1 MAGDVLAR
9 IAADQHRSRMTVREI
24 LIEKGRPDLLAEF
37 DRRHWEIETGVDGA
51 RSIWSALTEP
61 QRAALVAL
69 AEGRRAFRAV
79 WSRAVYDATGGA
91 GVPLGGIRLG
101 GIRLATLRALQSRK
115 LVSATGSPSDPER
128 RFEIT
133 RPGAFVVKRGR
144 PPTPKEIA
152 P

>member
-1 MAGDVLAR
+1 MADDELAR
-9 IAADQHRSRMTVREI
+9 IAADQHRKWMSVRVI

-37 DRRHWEIETGVDGA
+37 DRRHWEIETGVSCA
-51 RSIWSALTEP
+51 RSTWDALTEP

-69 AEGRRAFRAV
+69 AEGRRAFRWV
-79 WSRAVYDATGGA
+79 GSRTIYDARGGA
-91 GVPLGGIRLG
+91 GVPLI

-115 LVSATGSPSDPER
+115 LVCATGSPSDPER

-133 RPGAFVVKRGR
+133 KPGAFVVKRGR
-144 PPTPKEIA
+144 PPA

>member
-24 LIEKGRPDLLAEF
+24 LIEKDRPDLLAEF
-37 DRRHWEIETGVDGA
+37 DRRHWEIVSGVDGA
-51 RSIWSALTEP
+51 RSTWAALTES
-61 QRAALVAL
+61 QRGALVAL

-79 WSRAVYDATGGA
+79 GSRAVYDATGGA
-91 GVPLGGIRLG
+91 GVPLG